1 MFTDKLKGNTVHK
14 VQYLLDSMFPLK
26 KRCIISRTE
35 SYCIDTILVEES
47 CGDLLGGENRKGL
60 GGICKELRLPSNI
73 STTLLID
80 GRFEGSVCMH
90 HKLTIII
97 FLALFSSSSFERQSS
112 PNSSFSSRCL

>member
-14 VQYLLDSMFPLK
+14 VQYLLNSMFPLK

-60 GGICKELRLPSNI
+60 GGDLQRVETPFQHFHH
-73 STTLLID
+73 ST
-80 GRFEGSVCMH
+80 H
-90 HKLTIII
+90 
-97 FLALFSSSSFERQSS
+97 
-112 PNSSFSSRCL
+112 